1 MNSFTYIHKGQ
12 LYIMT
17 NSITKKLFAILF
29 FVSPLFASEWGES
42 DKNSEVQLFT
52 VQVLDSEAFV
62 IKDSIEFSSTT
73 EAHQRIE
80 VKSEIM
86 TTVEEV
92 LRKAGT
98 FVNKN
103 DLVIR
108 LDEYNTNLELYKL
121 DLLSE
126 SEFKTI
132 ALYAPFDGILLDNHK
147 IAGELVMPG
156 ERVYELIVL
165 SSLEIYGYI
174 NENEILNISTKNE
187 VDVTILGEEVHGF
200 IDYVSPISDPETKTF
215 EIVVKVKNKDL
226 RYKDGLSSMISINKG
241 EVLAHKISP
250 SILALGEEGQLGVKV
265 ITKGNEVE
273 FKDITIIEDTSE
285 YMLVTGLS
293 EKEKIIIV
301 GQQYVSNGEKVNFE

>member
-1 MNSFTYIHKGQ
+1 
-12 LYIMT
+12 MT
-17 NSITKKLFAILF
+17 NSITKKFLAILF
-29 FVSPLFASEWGES
+29 FVSPLFASEWVEAN
-42 DKNSEVQLFT
+42 KNSEDQLFT

-126 SEFKTI
+126 SEFEKI
-132 ALYAPFDGILLDNHK
+132 ALYAPFNGILLDNHK

-156 ERVYELIVL
+156 EKVYELIDL

-174 NENEILNISTKNE
+174 NENEILDISTKNE
-187 VDVTILGEEVHGF
+187 VDVTILGEEVQGF

-250 SILALGEEGQLGVKV
+250 SILALGDEGQLGVKV
-265 ITKGNEVE
+265 IAEGNEVE
-273 FKDITIIEDTSE
+273 FKDIKIIEDTSE

>member
-1 MNSFTYIHKGQ
+1 
-12 LYIMT
+12 MT
-17 NSITKKLFAILF
+17 NSITKIFLAIFF

-42 DKNSEVQLFT
+42 EKNSEVQLFT

-92 LRKAGT
+92 LKKAGT

-126 SEFKTI
+126 SEFKKI

-156 ERVYELIVL
+156 ERVYELIDL

-187 VDVTILGEEVHGF
+187 VDVTILGEEVQGF

-250 SILALGEEGQLGVKV
+250 SILALGDEGQLGVKV
-265 ITKGNEVE
+265 IAEGNEVE
-273 FKDITIIEDTSE
+273 FKDIKIIEDTSE
-285 YMLVTGLS
+285 YMLVTGLG

>member
-1 MNSFTYIHKGQ
+1 
-12 LYIMT
+12 MT
-17 NSITKKLFAILF
+17 NSITKKFLAILF
-29 FVSPLFASEWGES
+29 FVSPLFASEWGEAN
-42 DKNSEVQLFT
+42 KNSEDQLFT

-126 SEFKTI
+126 SEFKKI

-156 ERVYELIVL
+156 EKVYELIDL

-174 NENEILNISTKNE
+174 NENEILDISTKNE
-187 VDVTILGEEVHGF
+187 VDVTILGEEVKGF

-250 SILALGEEGQLGVKV
+250 SILALGDEGQLGVKV
-265 ITKGNEVE
+265 IAEGNEVE
-273 FKDITIIEDTSE
+273 FKDIKIIEDTSE

>member
-1 MNSFTYIHKGQ
+1 
-12 LYIMT
+12 MT
-17 NSITKKLFAILF
+17 NSITKFFLAIFF

-42 DKNSEVQLFT
+42 DKNNEVQLFT

-92 LRKAGT
+92 LKKAGT

-126 SEFKTI
+126 SEFKKI

-156 ERVYELIVL
+156 ERVYELIDL

-187 VDVTILGEEVHGF
+187 VDVTILGEEVQGF

-215 EIVVKVKNKDL
+215 EIVVKVENKDL

-250 SILALGEEGQLGVKV
+250 SILALGDEGQLGVKV

>member
-1 MNSFTYIHKGQ
+1 
-12 LYIMT
+12 MT
-17 NSITKKLFAILF
+17 NSITKKFLAILF
-29 FVSPLFASEWGES
+29 FVFPLFASEWGEAN
-42 DKNSEVQLFT
+42 KNSEDQLFT

-126 SEFKTI
+126 SEFEKI
-132 ALYAPFDGILLDNHK
+132 ALYAPFNGILLDNHK

-156 ERVYELIVL
+156 EKVYELIDL

-174 NENEILNISTKNE
+174 NENEILDISTKNE
-187 VDVTILGEEVHGF
+187 VDVTILGEEVQGF
-200 IDYVSPISDPETKTF
+200 INYVSPISDPETKTF

-226 RYKDGLSSMISINKG
+226 RYKDGLSSMISTNKG

-250 SILALGEEGQLGVKV
+250 SILALGDEGQLGVKV
-265 ITKGNEVE
+265 IAEGNEVE
-273 FKDITIIEDTSE
+273 FKDIKIIEDTSE